1 MFPGTRLAVH
11 ERLNLFYGTA
21 MERMEDAAQGAFFD
35 ADTAVRAVRLALPMI
50 ISAVNSREAGDS
62 GFLHVVVMNPLMP
75 PGEAAFEDAIL
86 YEHSLGDPKRWDADY
101 AAYARGKARMSWRSR
116 RSGHAICDVAPHRM
130 AAGEQPLWGGVI
142 VDEVVVGVS
151 GCFPWFDE
159 AFAGAI
165 AYAFIAC
172 AKEARFSE
180 AGKDA

>member
-1 MFPGTRLAVH
+1 MARPV
-11 ERLNLFYGTA
+11 
-21 MERMEDAAQGAFFD
+21 DPAAGAFFD
-35 ADTAVRAVRLALPMI
+35 RDTAARAVRLVWPMI
-50 ISAVNSREAGDS
+50 IPAMESREAGDS
-62 GFLHVVVMNPLMP
+62 GFLHVVVMNPLML

-86 YEHSLGDPKRWDADY
+86 YEHSLGERDRWDADY

-116 RSGHAICDVAPHRM
+116 RNGQVICDLAPHRM

-165 AYAFIAC
+165 AHAFIAC
-172 AKEARFSE
+172 AKEARFADGGSQS
-180 AGKDA
+180 